1 MFCNPQKRTKKFMD
15 THKEAKIIHQV
26 YDKDGGAALILHQ
39 KVYVFVNNFH
49 FFLCYF
55 RTTVVLRF
63 FEYLPKCSFE
73 IKLDGTYNKFTVA
86 LRLCHIYFLY

>member
-1 MFCNPQKRTKKFMD
+1 MD

-63 FEYLPKCSFE
+63 SFVNVHL
-73 IKLDGTYNKFTVA
+73 KLNWMV
-86 LRLCHIYFLY
+86 LIINSLLL